1 MSKSATPRS
10 LKVMYAVFALALI
23 GTAAAFLWPQP
34 QAPVVVSSGDIFM
47 RQQEEHPVTD
57 EMLEAADRLSA
68 KLAPDFR
75 LVDTN
80 GTVHT
85 LASLTTDRPLLI
97 FFVEKNCPCCLG
109 AKHFVDSLA
118 AMYGDSASFVGI
130 INASG
135 DEAQAWVK
143 ETQPHFS
150 VLQDPNQ
157 HVIRAFGA
165 ERGVYTTIVAP
176 DGTIDKA
183 FAGYSLDML
192 REASTRI
199 AQLAGVPD
207 QGFDSPAAPTK
218 LTSGC
223 LFPDV
228 LTPTEEPEQL

>member
-1 MSKSATPRS
+1 MSRSATPRS
-10 LKVMYAVFALALI
+10 LKIMYGVLVLAAI
-23 GTAAAFLWPQP
+23 GTAAAFLVPAEKP
-34 QAPVVVSSGDIFM
+34 HVVSSGDIFL
-47 RQQEEHPVTD
+47 RQQKEHPVTE
-57 EMLEAADRLSA
+57 EMLAAADNLSA
-68 KLAPDFR
+68 KLAPEFR

-80 GTVHT
+80 GTIHT
-85 LASLTTDRPLLI
+85 LESLTADRPLLI

-118 AMYGDSASFVGI
+118 EMYRDSANVVGI

-135 DEAQAWVK
+135 EEAQAWVK
-143 ETQPHFS
+143 ETKPHFA

-176 DGTIDKA
+176 GGTIDKA
-183 FAGYSLDML
+183 YAGYSLDML
-192 REASTRI
+192 REASGRI
-199 AQLAGVPD
+199 AALAGVPD
-207 QGFDSPAAPTK
+207 QGFESPAAPTK

-228 LTPTEEPEQL
+228 LKPVDEPSTN